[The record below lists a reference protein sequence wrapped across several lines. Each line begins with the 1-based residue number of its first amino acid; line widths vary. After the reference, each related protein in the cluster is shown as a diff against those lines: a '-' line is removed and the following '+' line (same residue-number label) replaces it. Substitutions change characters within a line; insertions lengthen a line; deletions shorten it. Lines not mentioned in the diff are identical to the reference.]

1 MANIT
6 KTNGPQ
12 PSTEIEPFRTMRDMM
27 RWDPFRAW
35 DPFRTMMPTFSTLET
50 AWNPSFEVREN
61 GDAFLFKADLPGI
74 KSDDVDVSLSGNRL
88 NITGKR
94 EAEKETKDETV
105 YVYERSYGSF
115 ARSFTLPEG
124 IDADHIKSELKDGVL
139 TIAVPKKAA
148 AKPQKIAISTEG
160 KKS

>member
-6 KTNGPQ
+6 KSNGPQ
-12 PSTEIEPFRTMRDMM
+12 PTTEIEPFRMMRDMI
-27 RWDPFRAW
+27 RAW
-35 DPFRTMMPTFSTLET
+35 DPFRAMMPTFSTLEPT
-50 AWNPSFEVREN
+50 WNPSFEVREN

-74 KSDDVDVSLSGNRL
+74 QAADIDVSLTGNRL

-94 EAEKETKDETV
+94 EAEKETKEDTV

-115 ARSFTLPEG
+115 ARSFTLPDG
-124 IDADHIKSELKDGVL
+124 VDAEHVKSELKDGVL
-139 TIAVPKKAA
+139 TVAVPKKAA
-148 AKPQKIAISTEG
+148 AKPQKIAIATEG